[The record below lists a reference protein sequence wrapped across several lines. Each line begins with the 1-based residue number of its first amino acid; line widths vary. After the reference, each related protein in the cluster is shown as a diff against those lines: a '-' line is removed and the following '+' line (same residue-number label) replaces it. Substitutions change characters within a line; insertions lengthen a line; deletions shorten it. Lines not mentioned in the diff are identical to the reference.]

1 MAGAEGGW
9 NTSDKEVTGMRGVL
23 ICVGILAI
31 VAAGAIPRA
40 EAAYVGKDVCGACHA
55 NILEEFTK
63 SGHPYK
69 INKVEGTPPTY
80 PFSEVPNPPEGYTWD
95 DITYVIGGY
104 GWKARFM
111 DENGYIITGETVQ
124 YNLTV
129 DTWSGYHAD
138 EAPGTK
144 PYNCGACHTTGWQTL
159 DENGGV
165 HQDGLEGI
173 SGTWA
178 EPGVGCEACHGEGSE
193 HVSGAGDKTKI
204 VVDSSAELCSRC
216 HFRDKGHRIEA
227 SGGFIRHHEQYD
239 SMIGSSHR
247 NHECVICHDPHK
259 STRYAQGGEKG
270 SGVCITCHTD
280 QQLLIEEMAH
290 LECKECHMPYATKSA
305 TATGEGVYKKG
316 DVRTH
321 IFKINPNPDAEMFYE
336 DGGKFYVASDAEG
349 DAFVTLDFVCLSCHN
364 GTDASK
370 QDMAWAVATAKRVHE
385 VPTAVAEVAIGETP
399 TTYELSQNY
408 PNPFNPTT
416 HIEYSLPKDGTVHLM
431 VTDALGQTVR
441 ELVNGFETAGRHT
454 VVWDGRDVA
463 GSDVATGIYFYRLES
478 NGFLSARKMVLAR

>member
-1 MAGAEGGW
+1 MRSMLAWMA
-9 NTSDKEVTGMRGVL
+9 
-23 ICVGILAI
+23 ILAI
-31 VAAGAIPRA
+31 VAAGAVSSA
-40 EAAYVGKDVCGACHA
+40 DAAYVGKDVCGACHA
-55 NILEEFTK
+55 NVLTDFVD

-69 INKVEGTPPTY
+69 INKVDGAPPTY

-111 DENGYIITGETVQ
+111 DANGYIITGATVQ

-144 PYNCGACHTTGWQTL
+144 PYTCGACHTTGWQTL

-178 EPGVGCEACHGEGSE
+178 EPGVSCEACHGEGSE
-193 HVSGAGDKTKI
+193 HVSNAGDKTKI
-204 VVDSSAELCSRC
+204 VVDSSAELCSTC
-216 HFRDKGHRIEA
+216 HFRDKEHRIAA

-239 SMIGSSHR
+239 SMIGSKHR
-247 NHECVICHDPHK
+247 NQECITCHDPHK
-259 STRYAQGGEKG
+259 STRYAQGGSKD
-270 SGVCITCHTD
+270 SGTCVNCHTD
-280 QQLLIEEMAH
+280 QQQMIEEMAH

-321 IFKINPNPDAEMFYE
+321 IFKVNPDPNANMFYE
-336 DGGKFYVASDAEG
+336 DDGKFYVDSDAEG

-370 QDMAWAVATAKRVHE
+370 QDMAWAAATFKGVHE
-385 VPTAVAEVAIGETP
+385 VATPVAEVATAETP
-399 TTYELSQNY
+399 TTYELSQNS
-408 PNPFNPTT
+408 PNPFNPETWLT
-416 HIEYSLPKDGTVHLM
+416 YELPSQTRVVMTVYSLS
-431 VTDALGQTVR
+431 GQKVR
-441 ELVNGFETAGRHT
+441 TLVDEDHTQGRYS
-454 VVWDGRDVA
+454 VSWDGKDDFGGAVA
-463 GSDVATGIYFYRLES
+463 SGVYLCRMDAGTFASV
-478 NGFLSARKMVLAR
+478 RKMTLLR